1 MSSGKVNQT
10 YCKSYSER
18 LEPACTCSQL
28 RSPNDPVPRQTRA
41 SSIEK
46 RTKPEPPMN
55 GTVFMLSITLVADT
69 VRQQIRKAEVHVQLR
84 TFGQG
89 KGHEDLSL
97 LTR

>member
-1 MSSGKVNQT
+1 
-10 YCKSYSER
+10 
-18 LEPACTCSQL
+18 
-28 RSPNDPVPRQTRA
+28 
-41 SSIEK
+41 
-46 RTKPEPPMN
+46 MN